1 MKIKNILSSSKGFS
15 LTEIMIAMGLLG
27 ALSMGVMKLM
37 ENSNKAA
44 KNIESKDEISMMARE
59 MSDILASANNCEESL
74 RDKKV
79 GNSVFFIK
87 QVNKVT
93 GVKTLVEK
101 FNPIPDSVKNS
112 KVVVESMRVSKVD
125 ANGTDG
131 SQGIATLE
139 VFFRKPKSGHLGAR
153 VVKKEITLS
162 ANLCNRDYIT
172 ASTFAGVMSQCS
184 DLGKKLIEAPT
195 QWPVGKWYAVC
206 QDCTVAGYNK
216 INFCQSE
223 ADGGVDVAAV
233 SKLSCINMG
242 GTFDDATQKCN
253 LNDQTA
259 KIACGTLGGVYHEA
273 SKICAIGEGVTNL
286 QTKLCVLE
294 KNFLGETIAGG
305 KTTLCSPNT
314 LISGIGLVNAKH
326 SKHDC
331 TGLGGTVMTDSDG
344 KGFCKFI
351 SQTTCPSGWLNYNG
365 WRSYNGYNAVV
376 NSCSTCDSGFEKN
389 SCCDWT
395 VNCASNPGVSFSAYA
410 SQPSCA
416 WTKCTYNNI
425 GCKRDTQTGTA
436 RGKQAEIGC
445 Y

>member
-1 MKIKNILSSSKGFS
+1 MKMKNILCSSKGFS

-27 ALSMGVMKLM
+27 ALSMGLMKLM
-37 ENSNKAA
+37 DNSNKAA

-93 GVKTLVEK
+93 GAKTLVEK
-101 FNPIPDSVKNS
+101 FNPVAPTEENS
-112 KVVVESMRVSKVD
+112 KVVVESMTVTKVD

-139 VFFRKPKSGHLGAR
+139 VLFRKPKSGHLGAR

-172 ASTFAGVMSQCS
+172 ATTFAGVMSQCS
-184 DLGKKLIEAPT
+184 GLGKKLIEAPT
-195 QWPVGKWYAVC
+195 EWPAGKFYAVC

-259 KIACGTLGGVYHEA
+259 KIACGTLGGVYNEV
-273 SKICAIGEGVTNL
+273 SKICAIGDGVAKL
-286 QTKLCVLE
+286 QTKLCDLE
-294 KNFLGETIAGG
+294 KKFLGETMAGG
-305 KTTLCSPNT
+305 TTTLCTPNVPV
-314 LISGIGLVNAKH
+314 SGIGLVNAKH
-326 SKHDC
+326 TKHDC
-331 TGLGGTVMTDSDG
+331 SGLGGSVMSDSAG
-344 KGFCKFI
+344 KGFCKFNAT
-351 SQTTCPSGWLNYNG
+351 SCPTGWTQYNG
-365 WRSYNGYNAVV
+365 WSNWVGASAQGNDDHKGICV
-376 NSCSTCDSGFEKN
+376 
-389 SCCDWT
+389 
-395 VNCASNPGVSFSAYA
+395 SNPNCYGIDCSYPSIGFSEWAPFQSCQVGDCHFDGCSRYHTYRTINA
-410 SQPSCA
+410 SRSQ
-416 WTKCTYNNI
+416 
-425 GCKRDTQTGTA
+425 
-436 RGKQAEIGC
+436 IGC

>member
-101 FNPIPDSVKNS
+101 FNPIPDSVNNS

-162 ANLCNRDYIT
+162 ANLCNRNYIT
-172 ASTFAGVMSQCS
+172 ASTFPGVMSQC
-184 DLGKKLIEAPT
+184 LGGKKLIEAPT
-195 QWPVGKWYAVC
+195 QWAAGNWYAVC

-233 SKLSCINMG
+233 SKLTCINMG
-242 GTFDDATQKCN
+242 GTFDDATQKCD
-253 LNDQTA
+253 LDDQTA
-259 KIACGTLGGVYHEA
+259 KIACGTLGGDYNEDD
-273 SKICAIGEGVTNL
+273 KICAIGNGFAKL
-286 QTKLCVLE
+286 QTKLCDFE
-294 KNFLGETIAGG
+294 KKFLGETMTGG
-305 KTTLCSPNT
+305 STTLCKPNVPV
-314 LISGIGLVNAKH
+314 SGIGLVNAKH
-326 SKHDC
+326 TKHDC
-331 TGLGGTVMTDSDG
+331 NALGGSVMSDSAG

-351 SQTTCPSGWLNYNG
+351 TLPSAPGCPTGWIQYNG
-365 WRSYNGYNAVV
+365 WSNWVSASPTGNDASRWSCRSNPNCYGKDCSLPPIAFSEWAPHQ
-376 NSCSTCDSGFEKN
+376 SCQVGDCHYDYCSRYHTYR
-389 SCCDWT
+389 T
-395 VNCASNPGVSFSAYA
+395 VNASRSL
-410 SQPSCA
+410 
-416 WTKCTYNNI
+416 
-425 GCKRDTQTGTA
+425 
-436 RGKQAEIGC
+436 IGC

>member
-172 ASTFAGVMSQCS
+172 ALTFANVMSQCS
-184 DLGKKLIEAPT
+184 GLGKKLIEAPT

-259 KIACGTLGGVYHEA
+259 KIACGTLGGVYNEA
-273 SKICAIGEGVTNL
+273 SKICAIGDGVAKL
-286 QTKLCVLE
+286 QTKLCDFE
-294 KNFLGETIAGG
+294 KKFLGETMTGG
-305 KTTLCSPNT
+305 STTLCTPNVPV
-314 LISGIGLVNAKH
+314 SGIGLVNAKH
-326 SKHDC
+326 TKHDC
-331 TGLGGTVMTDSDG
+331 NALGGSVMSDSAG
-344 KGFCKFI
+344 KGFCKFNT
-351 SQTTCPSGWLNYNG
+351 SGGGSCPTGWFQYNG
-365 WRSYNGYNAVV
+365 WINWNAQTFPGSSQGWREVCHHGCPGQA
-376 NSCSTCDSGFEKN
+376 CS
-389 SCCDWT
+389 
-395 VNCASNPGVSFSAYA
+395 VAAVPFSEYA
-410 SQPSCA
+410 SRPQCNVGNCSFDCA
-416 WTKCTYNNI
+416 LCCTRTTNWVTKYASSS
-425 GCKRDTQTGTA
+425 Q
-436 RGKQAEIGC
+436 IGC